1 MSSLPML
8 KSHKL
13 YLYGAVIMGIGSIS
27 FYNES
32 LKMINI
38 LDNLDTKYLKQ
49 YQEFARNTGFENI
62 A

>member
-13 YLYGAVIMGIGSIS
+13 YLYGGIIMGIGSIS

-32 LKMINI
+32 LKMITL
-38 LDNLDTKYLKQ
+38 LDNLDAKYLKQ
-49 YQEFARNTGFENI
+49 YQ
-62 A
+62 